1 MMSGYAIPTS
11 ATKITPEERQKRL
24 GRVYAWL
31 IDLGQ
36 QDGAVAEADPRDVPE
51 LRSEVGLCQTNRTT
65 TLAI

>member
-1 MMSGYAIPTS
+1 MSGYAIPTS

-31 IDLGQ
+31 IDLGREER
-36 QDGAVAEADPRDVPE
+36 AVPE
-51 LRSEVGLCQTNRTT
+51 VDPHDAPEVRSEVGPCQTNRSI